1 MTLVLLG
8 LPATAVPVAPVPVT
22 QWSSG
27 LTELDRGWLEHEGD
41 KMEWSRPEFDDSRW
55 NTVDLGDPGPAQPGW
70 RWYRRRVH
78 FGADR
83 REVRLLIS
91 GGEGTYE
98 LFVNGIRLAGPTL
111 RSALLVGRPVE
122 AVFPVSDANSTVEIA
137 LRTRIP
143 AGYAAWHLPQ
153 FTNVTMGLPPA
164 IEYERQALESQ
175 RLDGLAPSICIN
187 FLLCLTGISAL
198 VLFALQQTQRE
209 YMFLGL
215 YLLLVGISDGLSN
228 LQSSGLVPLSA
239 NFLIADPLIYAWVI
253 AQIEF
258 TYSFAGR
265 RVDRIWRIYE
275 ASLLVPLTISV
286 LAWVGLFASNTYVL
300 IEAAATGP
308 VGLLLSALLFMWY
321 RQGNREAGWL
331 ILPSLA
337 PAVSTALFDLGT
349 AAITLGWQPLTFLVN
364 PIRMGPIS
372 LQLVD
377 LGTVVFLI
385 SIAAVMFSRFAR
397 VTREEAR
404 AAAELASA
412 REIQQ
417 HLVPAELP
425 VLPHYAIEAAYFP
438 AREVGG
444 DFFQVLPQTDGSTV
458 IVVGDVSGKGLRAAM
473 TGAFAIGALHAVA
486 AETPDPPQLLSRL
499 NRELLR
505 GQPSGFVTCLCV
517 KISRHGQ
524 MSISNAG
531 HLSPYKN
538 GEELISEGGP
548 PLGLFQDLVY
558 SESCFEINGGDT
570 LTLLS
575 DGVVE
580 ARNQMGEEFGF
591 ERTKALTDG
600 SAHDLAA
607 AARHF
612 GQEDDITV
620 VKVTLTPIE
629 ICNQAVETLGL

>member
-1 MTLVLLG
+1 M
-8 LPATAVPVAPVPVT
+8 
-22 QWSSG
+22 
-27 LTELDRGWLEHEGD
+27 
-41 KMEWSRPEFDDSRW
+41 
-55 NTVDLGDPGPAQPGW
+55 
-70 RWYRRRVH
+70 
-78 FGADR
+78 
-83 REVRLLIS
+83 
-91 GGEGTYE
+91 
-98 LFVNGIRLAGPTL
+98 
-111 RSALLVGRPVE
+111 
-122 AVFPVSDANSTVEIA
+122 
-137 LRTRIP
+137 
-143 AGYAAWHLPQ
+143 
-153 FTNVTMGLPPA
+153 
-164 IEYERQALESQ
+164 
-175 RLDGLAPSICIN
+175 
-187 FLLCLTGISAL
+187 
-198 VLFALQQTQRE
+198 
-209 YMFLGL
+209 
-215 YLLLVGISDGLSN
+215 
-228 LQSSGLVPLSA
+228 
-239 NFLIADPLIYAWVI
+239 
-253 AQIEF
+253 
-258 TYSFAGR
+258 
-265 RVDRIWRIYE
+265 
-275 ASLLVPLTISV
+275 
-286 LAWVGLFASNTYVL
+286 

-308 VGLLLSALLFMWY
+308 VGLLLSAMLFMWY

-349 AAITLGWQPLTFLVN
+349 AAITLGWQRLTFLVN
-364 PIRMGPIS
+364 PIRMGPIG

-377 LGTVVFLI
+377 LGSVLYLF
-385 SIAAVMFSRFAR
+385 SIAAVMFSRFSR
-397 VTREEAR
+397 VTRKEAR
-404 AAAELASA
+404 DAAELASA

-417 HLVPAELP
+417 HLVPAVLP
-425 VLPHYAIEAAYFP
+425 VMPHYAIEAAYLP

-505 GQPSGFVTCLCV
+505 SQPSGFVTCLCV
-517 KISRHGQ
+517 KINPGGQ

-580 ARNQMGEEFGF
+580 AGSQTGEEFGF
-591 ERTKALTDG
+591 ERTKALSNG

-607 AARHF
+607 AAQHF

-629 ICNQAVETLGL
+629 DPGGG